1 MEIDCV
7 ESILSASA
15 FLNHA
20 FGANTTNLYSN
31 YEWPVDVL
39 KLAGIQNFYV
49 SPDNSKIKN

>member
-7 ESILSASA
+7 ESILSGRA

-20 FGANTTNLYSN
+20 FGANVTNLYSN

-49 SPDNSKIKN
+49 SPENSKIKN